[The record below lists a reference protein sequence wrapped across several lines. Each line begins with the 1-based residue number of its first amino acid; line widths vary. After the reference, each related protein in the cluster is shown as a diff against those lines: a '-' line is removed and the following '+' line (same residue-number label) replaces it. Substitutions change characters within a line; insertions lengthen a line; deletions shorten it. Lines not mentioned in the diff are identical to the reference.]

1 MGISRA
7 ADLYYT
13 YRFLKTLVTEWK
25 DMDAYKEGI
34 IDGEG
39 KNLIK
44 ARKLLTTDQK
54 DAYTTFHRLVFNIKR
69 ILEKIPFG
77 KSRIASYAA
86 ALYLLREETGMSEEQ
101 LNSALDELGVDIAP
115 DLNEDNHNLLPGDY
129 ILNETLTDRMV
140 KGSVISLSNTIPAG
154 SFSGIDIYKSTTGI
168 LFTAYN
174 VK

>member
-13 YRFLKTLVTEWK
+13 YRFLKILVTDWK
-25 DMDAYKEGI
+25 DMDAYDEGI
-34 IDGEG
+34 IDDKG

-44 ARKLLTTDQK
+44 TKDLLSIAQK
-54 DAYTTFHRLVFNIKR
+54 EAFTTFHRLVFNIKR
-69 ILEKIPFG
+69 ILEKVPFG
-77 KSRIASYAA
+77 SSRIKSYAA

-101 LNSALDELGVDIAP
+101 LNRALDELGVDIAP

-129 ILNETLTDRMV
+129 ILNETLTDRVV
-140 KGSVISLSNTIPAG
+140 KGSVISLSSTIPVG